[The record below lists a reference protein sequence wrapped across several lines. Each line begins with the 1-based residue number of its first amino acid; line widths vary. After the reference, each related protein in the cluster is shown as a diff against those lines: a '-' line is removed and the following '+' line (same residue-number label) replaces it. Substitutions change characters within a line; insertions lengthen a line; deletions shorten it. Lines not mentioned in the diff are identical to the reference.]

1 MSKPVRALGLCA
13 ALLFAAVAPQAVA
26 QASTPVAVEAR
37 SRLIAIEGSNN
48 FRDIGGYKTADGRE
62 VKWGILY
69 RSAAMNRIT
78 PAGFGQ
84 LKALGIKTNVDFRA
98 TQERASAPAVWP
110 ADMKVAVYSQDYDMD
125 MTPFMAF
132 FQKGTVTADDTRA
145 MMAGFYADAPFKF
158 ADQYKRLM
166 RLIIDGETPLVYNC
180 SAGKDR
186 TGVAT
191 ALILTIL
198 GVPRATVTEDY
209 LLSNRYYTPDMPK
222 AGEKEDP
229 MMAAFRRLPPDVVQA
244 LMGVDARYLD
254 AAFAAIE
261 AREGGWDRYVREDL
275 GLSAADVTTLKTR
288 LLQ

>member
-1 MSKPVRALGLCA
+1 MKKLFPLMALVALTTAPMAPVAYA
-13 ALLFAAVAPQAVA
+13 ETTAAVA
-26 QASTPVAVEAR
+26 TP
-37 SRLIAIEGSNN
+37 SRLIPVEGSNN

-78 PAGFGQ
+78 PAGFAQ
-84 LKALGIKTNVDFRA
+84 MKALGIKTNVDFRA
-98 TQERASAPAVWP
+98 TQERTSAPTVWP

-132 FQKGTVTADDTRA
+132 FQKGNVTAEETRA
-145 MMAGFYADAPFKF
+145 MMAVFYADAPFKF
-158 ADQYKRLM
+158 AGQYKRLM
-166 RLIIDGETPLVYNC
+166 RLILDGETPLVYNC

-198 GVPRATVTEDY
+198 GVPRGTVTEDY

-229 MMAAFRRLPPDVVQA
+229 MMAAFRRVPPDVVQA

-261 AREGGWDRYVREDL
+261 AREGGWERYVREDL
-275 GLSAADVTTLKTR
+275 GLSAADVAALKTR
-288 LLQ
+288 LLM

>member
-1 MSKPVRALGLCA
+1 MKKFFPLMALVALTTAPMAPVAYA
-13 ALLFAAVAPQAVA
+13 ETTAAVA
-26 QASTPVAVEAR
+26 TP
-37 SRLIAIEGSNN
+37 SRLIPVEGSNN

-78 PAGFGQ
+78 PAGFAQ

-110 ADMKVAVYSQDYDMD
+110 AEMKVAVYSQDYDMD

-132 FQKGTVTADDTRA
+132 FQKGNVTAEETRA

-158 ADQYKRLM
+158 AGQYKRLM
-166 RLIIDGETPLVYNC
+166 RLILDGETPLVYNC

-198 GVPRATVTEDY
+198 GVPRGTVTEDY

-254 AAFAAIE
+254 AAFDAIE
-261 AREGGWDRYVREDL
+261 AREGGWERYVREDL
-275 GLSAADVTTLKTR
+275 GLSAADVAALKTR
-288 LLQ
+288 LLM